1 MINACRSYIGYS
13 TDDQIRYKATSG
25 GVGTALI
32 KMLLDHHDVDYAL
45 SFRFNDATKQ
55 YYPVLIEHF
64 SEYNNCASIYHEID
78 MQAFYRKTLNEN
90 NRGKSIVVTT
100 LPCQTPLV
108 RSLAKKYGINLI
120 IIGLTC
126 SSQQSFEATQYLL
139 KRKSISIENI
149 KKIQYRGNGW
159 PSGVQLTQQDN
170 TIVSVPNLGSIWTTI
185 FHSRLFIPTRCFKC
199 QDTLNS
205 KSDVILADPW
215 LKDQILTETIGKTLF
230 ASYTIIG
237 EDLLNK
243 AISKG
248 NIEVQTI
255 SSSLLYE
262 SQKSTILRKE
272 GYKRYHR
279 YRNIL
284 IKLCKNKIYKSL
296 VLNSHILFRMHISLK
311 DKIESKM
318 R

>member
-1 MINACRSYIGYS
+1 
-13 TDDQIRYKATSG
+13 
-25 GVGTALI
+25 
-32 KMLLDHHDVDYAL
+32 VDYDF
-45 SFRFNDATKQ
+45 SFRFTGLTKH
-55 YYPVLIEHF
+55 YSPVLIEQF
-64 SEYNNCASIYHEID
+64 SEYNICASIYHEMD
-78 MQAFYRKTLNEN
+78 MQKFYRKTFCES

-108 RSLAKKYGINLI
+108 RSLAKKYGISVI
-120 IIGLTC
+120 VIGLTC
-126 SSQQSFEATQYLL
+126 SSQQSFEATQYLM
-139 KRKSISIENI
+139 KRKSISIDNL

-159 PSGVQLTQQDN
+159 PSGVQLTQKDN
-170 TIVSVPNLGSIWTTI
+170 TIVSVPNRGSIWTTI

-230 ASYTIIG
+230 ASYTMLG
-237 EDLLNK
+237 ENLLNK

-248 NIEVQTI
+248 YIEAQAI
-255 SSSLLYE
+255 SSSLLYQ
-262 SQKSTILRKE
+262 SQESTILRKE
-272 GYKRYHR
+272 GYKRFHR
-279 YRNIL
+279 YRNVL
-284 IKLCKNKIYKSL
+284 IKICKNKVYKYL
-296 VLNSHILFRMHISLK
+296 VLKSPILFHMHITLK